1 VNKVPDDVTESDYVG
16 TLLRDPNASHVL
28 ETIVSRCPV
37 DVFNVIWKTY
47 LEGKL
52 ARLAVHTV
60 ANFVVAKALERVS
73 ENQLSGTLEE
83 LDGVWIKLIRSCWV

>member
-1 VNKVPDDVTESDYVG
+1 VNKTPDDIKESDYVG

-28 ETIVSRCPV
+28 ETIISRCPV

-52 ARLAVHTV
+52 ARLAVHPV

-73 ENQLSGTLEE
+73 ESRLLGTLEE
-83 LDGVWIKLIRSCWV
+83 LNGVWIKQIRSYWI